1 MKQLRQPSQLV
12 AANISTTAGT
22 ELPTLTTAML
32 DEKSIRNC
40 PRSRSFVCV
49 AFFTGSADE
58 FGIQW
63 SLTDRCVDLHLGA
76 GDVLG
81 HPGIGLVLDLDTV
94 GRSMRVSDDAPTD
107 RVHDVSPSRPLG
119 PT

>member
-40 PRSRSFVCV
+40 PRSRSFVCA
-49 AFFTGSADE
+49 AFCTGSPDE

-81 HPGIGLVLDLDTV
+81 HPGIGLVLTSTPWV
-94 GRSMRVSDDAPTD
+94 EVCA
-107 RVHDVSPSRPLG
+107 SPMTRRRLSHGEPAVR
-119 PT
+119 